1 MLFRSRG
8 AVDNDLDTI
17 LARGQDGVEIVVDT
31 KVAAARPVGAARSQ
45 PTGQPGR
52 EAETKS

>member
-1 MLFRSRG
+1 LTTISTPSWPAGRMMSRSWWT
-8 AVDNDLDTI
+8 A
-17 LARGQDGVEIVVDT
+17 